1 MTPPATAPPT
11 VPMVL
16 PPVTADPAA
25 PPSAAPPTVPT
36 VSPVLPQPAMPRA
49 AASAI
54 LRTMKTLLMLLPPVV
69 KMAQS
74 VVSRPEGRPRR
85 ALGRDEPRRAVE
97 VVAGHRVGDRRHVGE
112 HRGTPRQALR
122 DHAQPSRLPL
132 RHRRGRGRE
141 RPVRLTGGDRTHR

>member
-74 VVSRPEGRPRR
+74 VRSGATAQQEDHEQHRDGHTEGPEQ
-85 ALGRDEPRRAVE
+85 D
-97 VVAGHRVGDRRHVGE
+97 VAE
-112 HRGTPRQALR
+112 LAFLLPTPL
-122 DHAQPSRLPL
+122 L
-132 RHRRGRGRE
+132 
-141 RPVRLTGGDRTHR
+141 